1 MKRSPRKMN
10 YYHNRHSSDGKL
22 KEKEEIV
29 TTSDFENDYT
39 NTEKNLSNNTI
50 QKENNNEEKYFKDS
64 KQLINS
70 MEKLLNSLGNNLNIP
85 QKNIISLNS
94 NTFNNDNYKDI
105 YKENGELK
113 KKKKKL
119 KEKLKYLENTPISTN
134 NNSNKL
140 NNINIEKLMEK
151 NFQLDYENDNLMK
164 KIEKLKIKNK
174 KKKIQNIEKMNLI
187 IKNMFNDF
195 DELKYLLIPEINFE
209 EEFSEITTESKSN
222 INDFYCE
229 NDESEEKEY
238 ESDNDDSKFRGNILF
253 NNNRNQKLNSTREK
267 NYKDYHILQKINDRD
282 DKQRNTIIPCQEDN
296 FLCQNLNHNY

>member
-1 MKRSPRKMN
+1 MN

-22 KEKEEIV
+22 KEKEERV

-105 YKENGELK
+105 YKENGELRK
-113 KKKKKL
+113 EQKKL

-195 DELKYLLIPEINFE
+195 DELKFLLIPEINFE

-222 INDFYCE
+222 INDFYYE

-238 ESDNDDSKFRGNILF
+238 ESDNDDSKFRGNILL

-267 NYKDYHILQKINDRD
+267 NYKDYNILQKINDRD

-296 FLCQNLNHNY
+296 FLC

>member
-1 MKRSPRKMN
+1 
-10 YYHNRHSSDGKL
+10 
-22 KEKEEIV
+22 
-29 TTSDFENDYT
+29 
-39 NTEKNLSNNTI
+39 
-50 QKENNNEEKYFKDS
+50 
-64 KQLINS
+64 
-70 MEKLLNSLGNNLNIP
+70 
-85 QKNIISLNS
+85 
-94 NTFNNDNYKDI
+94 
-105 YKENGELK
+105 
-113 KKKKKL
+113 
-119 KEKLKYLENTPISTN
+119 
-134 NNSNKL
+134 
-140 NNINIEKLMEK
+140 
-151 NFQLDYENDNLMK
+151 
-164 KIEKLKIKNK
+164 
-174 KKKIQNIEKMNLI
+174 
-187 IKNMFNDF
+187 MFNDF

>member
-10 YYHNRHSSDGKL
+10 FYHNRHRSDGKL
-22 KEKEEIV
+22 IEKEERI
-29 TTSDFENDYT
+29 TTSDLENNYT
-39 NTEKNLSNNTI
+39 NTEKNLSNNII
-50 QKENNNEEKYFKDS
+50 QIPKENNEEKYFEDS
-64 KQLINS
+64 NKLIDS
-70 MEKLLNSLGNNLNIP
+70 MEKLLNSFQIKLKIP
-85 QKNIISLNS
+85 QKNIITLSS
-94 NTFNNDNYKDI
+94 NTFNNDI
-105 YKENGELK
+105 YKENIELRK
-113 KKKKKL
+113 EQKTL
-119 KEKLKYLENTPISTN
+119 KERLKYLENTPISTN
-134 NNSNKL
+134 YNSNNKVI
-140 NNINIEKLMEK
+140 NINIEKLMDK
-151 NFQLDYENDNLMK
+151 NLQLDYENDHLMK